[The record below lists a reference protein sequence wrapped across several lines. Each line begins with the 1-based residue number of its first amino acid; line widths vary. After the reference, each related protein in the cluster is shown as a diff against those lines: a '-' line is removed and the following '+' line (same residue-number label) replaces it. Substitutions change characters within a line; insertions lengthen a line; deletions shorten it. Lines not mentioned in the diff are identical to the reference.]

1 MFCNAFH
8 GLMRRPGIS
17 GSQKRMLQSQMLAL
31 IAERPAQFAWFLGA
45 GASRTA
51 GLPTA
56 GDIIWDL
63 KRRYYRQEENREVSP
78 QDIQN
83 DAVRHRIQQF
93 MDSRGFPP
101 QWSDAEYSTYFNKI
115 FRDDRE
121 RQRRYLK
128 SILSEEKVSL
138 STGNRILGALICAGL
153 CRAVFTTNFD
163 SVVEK
168 AVAEMGGQSLQ
179 AYSLEGT
186 TSATKAF
193 LNEEYPF
200 YCKLHGDFRF
210 ESLKNLSSDL
220 ASQNEDLAKAFLACG
235 TRFGMIVAGYS
246 GRDASVMS
254 TIDRVLDVP
263 NPFPQGLY
271 WTGLKGSSV
280 HPAVETVL
288 EKARNAGVQAEY
300 VEIETFDAFMSRLW
314 RQLDGKPI
322 DLDSKVRRAQ
332 VTDVAIPL
340 PSAGNSKPLI
350 RLNGLPVRLPKRCF
364 RLEFKRPQEWADLRK
379 ATKDRR
385 GAVFV
390 TKGEHIWCWGRTDD
404 IRACFGSSL
413 TGMVEIE
420 LPDDFQAPD
429 NLHLKAFLE
438 EGLIAA
444 LTKGKPL
451 LPRMKPSAG
460 YIIVDSQ
467 AVDVGPLAPL
477 HRVVEKTAGLIPGLL
492 SPIDDKHPETHK
504 VQWAEALRV
513 SLDRKDARTWV
524 LLEPDIW
531 VWPTHARAVAT
542 DFLDKRKDQ
551 RYNGTHN
558 QLLNAWTEI
567 VLATT
572 ERNAEL
578 SVRPFDEGSEA
589 ETPTFYIGSRTAFSR
604 WIKA

>member
-1 MFCNAFH
+1 M
-8 GLMRRPGIS
+8 S
-17 GSQKRMLQSQMLAL
+17 GSQKGMLQSQL
-31 IAERPAQFAWFLGA
+31 ITLITERPTQFAWFLGA

-93 MDSRGFPP
+93 MDSRGFPA
-101 QWSDAEYSTYFNKI
+101 QWSDAEYTTYFEKI
-115 FRDDRE
+115 FGEDRE

-128 SILSEEKVSL
+128 GILSEEKVSL
-138 STGNRILGALICAGL
+138 STGNRVLGALICGGL

-168 AVAEMGGQSLQ
+168 AVAEMGGLSLQ

-186 TSATKAF
+186 TSAAKAF

-210 ESLKNLSSDL
+210 ESLKNLSVDL

-235 TRFGMIVAGYS
+235 TRFGMIMAGYS

-254 TIDRVLDVP
+254 IIDRVLNAP

-271 WTGLKGSSV
+271 WTGLKGSPV
-280 HPAVETVL
+280 HPAVGAML
-288 EKARNAGVQAEY
+288 EKARRTGVQAEY
-300 VEIETFDAFMSRLW
+300 VEIETFDSFMSRLW

-322 DLDSKVRRAQ
+322 DLDRKVRKAQ
-332 VTDVAIPL
+332 VADIAIPL
-340 PSAGNSKPLI
+340 PFAGNSKPLI
-350 RLNGLPVRLPKRCF
+350 RLNGLPVRLPQRCF
-364 RLEFKRPQEWADLRK
+364 KLEFKRPQEWADLRE
-379 ATKDRR
+379 ATKDHRS
-385 GAVFV
+385 ALIV
-390 TKGEHIWCWGRTDD
+390 TKGEHICCWGRADD
-404 IRACFGSSL
+404 IRACFGTSL
-413 TGMVEIE
+413 IGMVEID
-420 LPDDFQAPD
+420 LPDDFHAAD
-429 NLHLKAFLE
+429 NLHLKAFFE
-438 EGLIAA
+438 EGLITA
-444 LTKGKPL
+444 LTKDKPL

-460 YIIVDSQ
+460 YIIVDAH
-467 AVDVGPLAPL
+467 AVEVGQLAPL
-477 HRVVEKTAGLIPGLL
+477 QHVVGKTSGLIPGLL
-492 SPIDDKHPETHK
+492 SPVDHEHPVAQK
-504 VQWAEALRV
+504 VYWAEALRV
-513 SLDRKDARTWV
+513 SLDRKDSRTWL

-531 VWPTHARAVAT
+531 IWPTHARTVAT
-542 DFLDKRKDQ
+542 QFLDKRKGQ

-567 VLATT
+567 VLATN

-578 SVRPFDEGSEA
+578 AFRPFDGGSEA
-589 ETPTFYIGSRTAFSR
+589 ETPTFHIGSRTAFSR
-604 WIKA
+604 RTTA

>member
-1 MFCNAFH
+1 MK
-8 GLMRRPGIS
+8 GPWIS
-17 GSQKRMLQSQMLAL
+17 GSQKDMLQSQL
-31 IAERPAQFAWFLGA
+31 ITLITERPSQFAWFLGA

-101 QWSDAEYSTYFNKI
+101 QWSDAEYSTYFEKI
-115 FRDDRE
+115 FGEDRE

-128 SILSEEKVSL
+128 GILSEEKVSL
-138 STGNRILGALICAGL
+138 STGNRVLGALLCAGL

-168 AVAEMGGQSLQ
+168 AVAEMGGLSIQ

-186 TSATKAF
+186 SSAANAF

-210 ESLKNLSSDL
+210 ESIKNLSTDL
-220 ASQNEDLAKAFLACG
+220 ARQDEDLTKAFLACG

-254 TIDRVLDVP
+254 IIDRVLNAP

-271 WTGLKGSSV
+271 WTGLKGAPV
-280 HPAVETVL
+280 HPAVGAML
-288 EKARNAGVQAEY
+288 EKARKVGVQAEY

-322 DLDSKVRRAQ
+322 DLDTKVRRAQ
-332 VTDVAIPL
+332 VRDVAIPL
-340 PSAGNSKPLI
+340 PSAGNAKPLI

-364 RLEFKRPQEWADLRK
+364 KLEFNRPQEWADLRE
-379 ATKDRR
+379 ATKDHRD
-385 GAVFV
+385 AVLV

-404 IRACFGSSL
+404 IRACFGASL
-413 TGMVEIE
+413 TGMVEID
-420 LPDDFQAPD
+420 LPDDFQAAD
-429 NLHLKAFLE
+429 NLHLKAFFE

-444 LTKGKPL
+444 LTKDKPL

-460 YIIVDSQ
+460 YIIVDPH
-467 AVDVGPLAPL
+467 AVDVGPLTPL
-477 HRVVEKTAGLIPGLL
+477 HDVVGRTAGLIPGLL
-492 SPIDDKHPETHK
+492 SPVDDDHPEAQK

-513 SLDRKDARTWV
+513 SLDRKDARTWL

-531 VWPTHARAVAT
+531 IWPTHARAVAT
-542 DFLDKRKDQ
+542 DFLDKRKGQ

-567 VLATT
+567 VLATN

-578 SVRPFDEGSEA
+578 SFRPFDDGSEA
-589 ETPTFYIGSRTAFSR
+589 ETPTFHVGSRTAFSR
-604 WIKA
+604 RITG

>member
-1 MFCNAFH
+1 
-8 GLMRRPGIS
+8 
-17 GSQKRMLQSQMLAL
+17 MLQSQLIAL

-63 KRRYYRQEENREVSP
+63 KRRYYRQEENREVFP

-101 QWSDAEYSTYFNKI
+101 QWSDAEYSTYFDKI
-115 FRDDRE
+115 FGDDRE

-128 SILSEEKVSL
+128 GILSEEKVSL
-138 STGNRILGALICAGL
+138 SAGNRVLGALLCAGL

-168 AVAEMGGQSLQ
+168 AVAEMGGLSLQ

-186 TSATKAF
+186 TSAANAF

-210 ESLKNLSSDL
+210 ESLKNLSIDL
-220 ASQNEDLAKAFLACG
+220 VSQNEDLAKAFLACG

-254 TIDRVLDVP
+254 IIDRVLDAP
-263 NPFPQGLY
+263 NPFPHGLY
-271 WTGLKGSSV
+271 WTGLRGAQIHS
-280 HPAVETVL
+280 AVESTL
-288 EKARNAGVQAEY
+288 SKAGKVGVQAEY

-314 RQLDGKPI
+314 RQLDGKPS
-322 DLDSKVRRAQ
+322 DLDAKVRRAQ

-340 PSAGNSKPLI
+340 PSVGNAKPLI
-350 RLNGLPVRLPKRCF
+350 RLNGLPVRLPVRCF
-364 RLEFKRPQEWADLRK
+364 KLEFKEPQEWADLRE
-379 ATKDRR
+379 ATKDHRD
-385 GAVFV
+385 AVLV
-390 TKGEHIWCWGRTDD
+390 TKGEHIWCWGRTHD
-404 IRACFGSSL
+404 IRACFGMSL
-413 TGMVEIE
+413 TGMVEIN
-420 LPDDFQAPD
+420 LPDDFQAAD

-444 LTKGKPL
+444 LTKDKPL
-451 LPRMKPSAG
+451 LPRMMPSAG
-460 YIIVDSQ
+460 YIIVDPH

-477 HRVVEKTAGLIPGLL
+477 HRVVGKTAGLIPGLL
-492 SPIDDKHPETHK
+492 SPVDDEHPEAQK
-504 VQWAEALRV
+504 VRWAEALRV
-513 SLDRKDARTWV
+513 SLDRKDARTWL

-542 DFLDKRKDQ
+542 AFLDKRKGQ
-551 RYNGTHN
+551 RFNGFHN

-567 VLATT
+567 ILATC

-578 SVRPFDEGSEA
+578 SLRPFDDGSEA
-589 ETPTFYIGSRTAFSR
+589 ETPTFHIGSRTAFSR
-604 WIKA
+604 RMTA

>member
-1 MFCNAFH
+1 
-8 GLMRRPGIS
+8 
-17 GSQKRMLQSQMLAL
+17 MLQSQLITA
-31 IAERPAQFAWFLGA
+31 IAERTAQFAWFLGA

-56 GDIIWDL
+56 SDIIWDL
-63 KRRYYRQEENREVSP
+63 KRRYYRQEENQEVSP

-101 QWSDAEYSTYFNKI
+101 QWSDAEYSTYFEKI
-115 FRDDRE
+115 FGDDRE

-128 SILSEEKVSL
+128 GILSEERVSL
-138 STGNRILGALICAGL
+138 SVGNRVLGALLCAGR

-168 AVAEMGGQSLQ
+168 AVAEMGGLSLQ

-186 TSATKAF
+186 LSAANAF
-193 LNEEYPF
+193 LNEEFPF

-210 ESLKNLSSDL
+210 ESLKNLSADL

-246 GRDASVMS
+246 GRDASVMGI
-254 TIDRVLDVP
+254 IDRVLDAP

-271 WTGLKGSSV
+271 WTGLRGSPI
-280 HPAVETVL
+280 HPAVATML
-288 EKARNAGVQAEY
+288 EKARKAGVQAEY
-300 VEIETFDAFMSRLW
+300 VEIETFDAFLSRLW
-314 RQLDGKPI
+314 RQLDDRPA
-322 DLDSKVRRAQ
+322 DLNAKVRRAQ

-340 PSAGNSKPLI
+340 PHIGTSKPLI
-350 RLNGLPVRLPKRCF
+350 RMNGLPVRLAARCF
-364 RLEFKRPQEWADLRK
+364 MLEFKRQQEWADLRE
-379 ATKDRR
+379 ATKDYRDT
-385 GAVFV
+385 VLV
-390 TKGEHIWCWGRTDD
+390 TKGEHIWCWGLTDD
-404 IRACFGSSL
+404 IRACFGEAL
-413 TGMVEIE
+413 TGMVEID
-420 LPDDFQAPD
+420 LPDDFQAAE

-438 EGLIAA
+438 EGLIVA
-444 LTKGKPL
+444 LAKDKPL

-460 YIIVDSQ
+460 YIIVDPH

-477 HRVVEKTAGLIPGLL
+477 QRVVGKTAGLIPGLL
-492 SPIDDKHPETHK
+492 SPVDEEHPEAQK

-513 SLDRKDARTWV
+513 SLDRKDDRNWL

-542 DFLDKRKDQ
+542 DFLNKRKGQ
-551 RYNGTHN
+551 RYNSIHN
-558 QLLNAWTEI
+558 ELLNAWTEI
-567 VLATT
+567 ILATS

-578 SVRPFDEGSEA
+578 SFRSFDGGSEA
-589 ETPTFYIGSRTAFSR
+589 ETPTFHIGSRTAFSR
-604 WIKA
+604 KLTS

>member
-1 MFCNAFH
+1 
-8 GLMRRPGIS
+8 
-17 GSQKRMLQSQMLAL
+17 MLQSQL
-31 IAERPAQFAWFLGA
+31 ITAIAARSAQFAWFLGA

-101 QWSDAEYSTYFNKI
+101 QWSDAEYSTYFEKI
-115 FRDDRE
+115 FGDDRE

-128 SILSEEKVSL
+128 GILSEERVSL
-138 STGNRILGALICAGL
+138 SAGNRVLGALLCAGL

-168 AVAEMGGQSLQ
+168 AVAEMGGLSLQ

-186 TSATKAF
+186 ASAANAF
-193 LNEEYPF
+193 LNEEFPF

-210 ESLKNLSSDL
+210 ESLKNLSADL

-246 GRDASVMS
+246 GRDASVMGI
-254 TIDRVLDVP
+254 IDRVLDAP
-263 NPFPQGLY
+263 NPFPQGLF
-271 WTGLKGSSV
+271 WTGLKGSPV
-280 HPAVETVL
+280 HPAVETML
-288 EKARNAGVQAEY
+288 EKARKAGVQAEY

-314 RQLDGKPI
+314 RQLDDRPAN
-322 DLDSKVRRAQ
+322 LNAKVRRTQ

-340 PSAGNSKPLI
+340 PPIGTSKPLI
-350 RLNGLPVRLPKRCF
+350 RMNGLPIRLAARCF
-364 RLEFKRPQEWADLRK
+364 MLEFKRPQEWSDLRE
-379 ATKDRR
+379 ATKDYRD
-385 GAVFV
+385 AVLV
-390 TKGEHIWCWGRTDD
+390 TKGEHIWCWGLTDD
-404 IRACFGSSL
+404 IRACFGEAL
-413 TGMVEIE
+413 TGMVEID
-420 LPDDFQAPD
+420 LPDDFQAAE

-438 EGLIAA
+438 EGLIVA
-444 LTKGKPL
+444 LAKDKPL

-460 YIIVDSQ
+460 YIIVDPH
-467 AVDVGPLAPL
+467 AVDVGPLEPL
-477 HRVVEKTAGLIPGLL
+477 QRVVGKAAGPIPGLL
-492 SPIDDKHPETHK
+492 SPVDEEHPEAQK
-504 VQWAEALRV
+504 VRWAEALRV
-513 SLDRKDARTWV
+513 SLDRKDGRNWL

-542 DFLDKRKDQ
+542 DFLSKRKGQ
-551 RYNGTHN
+551 RYNGIHN

-567 VLATT
+567 ILATS

-578 SVRPFDEGSEA
+578 SFRPFDSGSEA
-589 ETPTFYIGSRTAFSR
+589 ETPTFHIGSRTAFSR
-604 WIKA
+604 KLTA